1 MHMVKVRE
9 DVSMDQ
15 KLVVQEEGRITLD
28 LQHPYQNQAQCC
40 VCCLGAMER
49 ESREETGQAYPS
61 SALAS
66 QPTF

>member
-1 MHMVKVRE
+1 MVKVRE

-28 LQHPYQNQAQCC
+28 LQHSHQNQAQCC

-49 ESREETGQAYPS
+49 E
-61 SALAS
+61 
-66 QPTF
+66 

>member
-28 LQHPYQNQAQCC
+28 LQHSYQNQAQCC
-40 VCCLGAMER
+40 VCCLGALDR
-49 ESREETGQAYPS
+49 E
-61 SALAS
+61 
-66 QPTF
+66 